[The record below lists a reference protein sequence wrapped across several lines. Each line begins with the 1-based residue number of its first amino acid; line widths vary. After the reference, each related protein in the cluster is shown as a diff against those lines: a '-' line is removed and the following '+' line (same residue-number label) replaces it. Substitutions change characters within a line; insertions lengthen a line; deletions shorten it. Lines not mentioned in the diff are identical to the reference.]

1 MEGMLSKVEFKKEY
15 KYSESTYQRRMK
27 EFKGNLDYPDGY
39 YSPTRNEVYINQKV
53 YDQFLKDKSNRRLH
67 YEVI

>member
-1 MEGMLSKVEFKKEY
+1 MLSKVEFKKEY

-27 EFKGNLDYPDGY
+27 EFKGNLDYLGGY
-39 YSPTRNEVYINQKV
+39 YSPTRNEVYINPKV
-53 YDQFLKDKSNRRLH
+53 YDQFLKDRSNRRLH